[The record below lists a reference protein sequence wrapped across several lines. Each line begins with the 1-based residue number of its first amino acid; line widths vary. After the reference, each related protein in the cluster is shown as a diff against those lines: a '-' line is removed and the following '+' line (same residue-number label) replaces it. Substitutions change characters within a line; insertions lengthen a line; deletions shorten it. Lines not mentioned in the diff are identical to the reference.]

1 MKDLHDINCTCNC
14 HQDPCV
20 ILDRTQTAVAT
31 SLLIVLL
38 IGVFCAGYLMG
49 KKAAVDMFTHDV
61 NEQSFADRLHHS
73 MTTLYGTE
81 QSVLDGAT
89 NQDGQNKEEV
99 TTQDL
104 PAHAAIPHPKI
115 DASAQTAAS
124 YYAQLMRSNV
134 QKDAQVL
141 VARLQKRG
149 IATTIVKRVSSGRS
163 RDGKPITKTWYTV
176 NTASYTTRPEVEALI
191 SSIKIT
197 EPSLKKVQILQ
208 TKNRTQ

>member
-81 QSVLDGAT
+81 QTVLDSA
-89 NQDGQNKEEV
+89 DNKEEV

-104 PAHAAIPHPKI
+104 AAHHDIPHPKI
-115 DASAQTAAS
+115 DASAEPAIF